1 MPWRIEGCGLAP
13 PLETLRSMSCKP
25 PGSYSRWKCFS
36 WKRAWEAV
44 VGVLLLIGLTARQVE
59 GEVRYWRIGTEGLSW
74 ESQKLNATAI
84 SFGTSGMIQLV
95 SFNSRQ
101 NIFPQ
106 LQWVDEFPSGYIAE
120 QPQARIWDNISLKQ
134 PNIPIVDG
142 NDTTSTGDRFKRFGV
157 SQQGTSIF
165 FDLGTQF
172 PANKI
177 AFFPRQNGQDDQGRP
192 YKDDFIRG
200 YDIFVNDGRIF
211 NQEDSPIYSLL
222 KRETFTSENNT
233 EIPFPLQ
240 FVRYIRLEITS
251 ANPFE
256 IAEFQLFGNGFAP
269 RGVYRSKVVDLGET
283 ANFSRLGWVLEML
296 RQEADS
302 LAVVPRAEAGVSVR
316 MRTGAD
322 STALVYYKY
331 TNLFTGER
339 VEVPESE
346 YNKMDEQLRGP
357 VEEDQLNWSPWSS
370 PFPISDQQ
378 IDLPSPR
385 RYFQFEIA
393 MESRAILDGVRV
405 KSLTVEHSI
414 PPLAQQLI
422 GEISQIDTP
431 RPLGNV
437 PIVPAGVKSTFA
449 YDVIADVGGM
459 DVGFDALRIFTPG
472 KPRFVEFLLGSPPV
486 SATPDSIEETLG
498 SLTVFFPSRRVE
510 SRATGTLRAVF
521 ETEIFVQGTFFP
533 AEAFDTQGRDLPQR
547 VLPGDANPEV
557 STNAL
562 RVLTSAESTR
572 DLLPAFAITPQVIS
586 PNQDGVNDQTSISY
600 TLVQLV
606 RPIEVKVSIY
616 DLAGRS
622 VRRLFSEAEGSGSY
636 DWRWDGRGDD
646 QKLLPV
652 GIYLVRLEAKTE
664 QGSFVRT
671 GSIGVVY

>member
-1 MPWRIEGCGLAP
+1 
-13 PLETLRSMSCKP
+13 MSCKP
-25 PGSYSRWKCFS
+25 SGIYSSRKRFS
-36 WKRAWEAV
+36 WTRAWKMV
-44 VGVLLLIGLTARQVE
+44 VGALLLIGQTVQQAD
-59 GEVRYWRIGTEGLSW
+59 GEIRLWSIGTEGLPW
-74 ESQKLNATAI
+74 DSQRLNATAI
-84 SFGTSGMIQLV
+84 SFGTVGVIQLV
-95 SFNSRQ
+95 SFNSQQ
-101 NIFPQ
+101 NIIPQ
-106 LQWVDEFPSGYIAE
+106 LQWVDGFPSGYIAE
-120 QPQARIWDNISLKQ
+120 QSQARIWDNISLKQ

-142 NDTTSTGDRFKRFGV
+142 IDTSSTGDRFKRFGV

-165 FDLGTQF
+165 FDLGTRF

-177 AFFPRQNGQDDQGRP
+177 AFFPRQEGQDDQGRP

-200 YDIFVNDGRIF
+200 YDIFVNDGRSF
-211 NQEDSPIYSLL
+211 NQEDTPIYSLL
-222 KRETFTSENNT
+222 KREIFTSENNT
-233 EIPFPLQ
+233 EVLFPLQ

-256 IAEFQLFGNGFAP
+256 IAEFQLFGTGFAP
-269 RGVYRSKVVDLGET
+269 RGSYRSKVVDLGES
-283 ANFSRLGWVLEML
+283 ANFSRLEWVIEML
-296 RQEADS
+296 RQEGDS
-302 LAVVPRAEAGVSVR
+302 LAVAPTGEAGVSVR

-339 VEVPESE
+339 TEVSESE
-346 YNKMDEQLRGP
+346 YNKMDEQLQGP
-357 VEEDQLNWSPWSS
+357 VEDDLVNWSPWSS
-370 PFPISDQQ
+370 PFLTSDQQ

-385 RYFQFEIA
+385 RYFQFEIV

-405 KSLTVEHSI
+405 KSLRVEHSI

-422 GEISQIDTP
+422 GEISQLDIP

-449 YDVIADVGGM
+449 YDVIADVAGT

-486 SATPDSIEETLG
+486 SVTPDSIEEDSG

-510 SRATGTLRAVF
+510 SRATGTLRVVF
-521 ETEIFVQGTFFP
+521 ETEIFVQGTFFQ
-533 AEAFDTQGRDLPQR
+533 AEAFDTQGRELPQR

-572 DLLPAFAITPQVIS
+572 DLLPAFALSPQVIS
-586 PNQDGVNDQTSISY
+586 PNQDGVNDQTSIAY

-606 RPIEVKVSIY
+606 RPIEVKVNIY
-616 DLAGRS
+616 DLSGRP

-636 DWRWDGRGDD
+636 DWRWDGRDD
-646 QKLLPV
+646 NNELLPV

-664 QGSFVRT
+664 RGSFVRAGT
-671 GSIGVVY
+671 IGVVY